1 MYNAHVRKVSSWLF
15 LLIAIC
21 LLSGC
26 QHDPYADWFVK
37 KQVSDE
43 AILGTYVVTD
53 DTLEHFATTKIPALH
68 GKALSVGREA
78 KIVLTGDHK
87 IYLSSIPDWDAF
99 NGQVCVLSG
108 DGVWELAKNDDFT
121 IVQVCLG
128 KNYAGGKM
136 PGCPD
141 GEFGFQLNLFDD
153 SLLHW
158 RSHRKYPVLHLTVGD
173 PDSGDA
179 LQFQRQ

>member
-1 MYNAHVRKVSSWLF
+1 MHNAHVRKISSWLF
-15 LLIAIC
+15 LLIAIW
-21 LLSGC
+21 LVSGC
-26 QHDPYADWFVK
+26 QHDPYADWFIK
-37 KQVSDE
+37 QQVSDE

-53 DTLEHFATTKIPALH
+53 DTIRHFATKKFSFVH
-68 GKALSVGREA
+68 GETIQVGRDA
-78 KIVLTGDHK
+78 KIVVTGDHK
-87 IYLSSIPDWDAF
+87 IYFSSVPLDAL
-99 NGQVCVLSG
+99 NDQVCVLSG

-121 IVQVCLG
+121 IVQVSLG
-128 KNYAGGKM
+128 KSYAGRKM

-158 RSHRKYPVLHLTVGD
+158 RSHREYPVLHLTVGD